1 MTIDHAPHAVLGA
14 DGRNHLAYEVT
25 IVNQA
30 PGEVTIGS
38 VQARTGGRPIGA
50 RLAGEAL
57 AGLLRVNGAEGPAIP
72 AGGSALL
79 FMDVTYP
86 RNAPRP
92 ARLTHAFTMSLSTPS
107 GPAQEFN
114 FTGVPTRVSKAKPIV
129 VAPPLRGPRWVAGN
143 GCCDP
148 INAHRGATLSIDG
161 TVRVPSASR
170 STGCSSRRACGCSR
184 VPWTGWRATATSAT
198 RSTPSRPAGW

>member
-1 MTIDHAPHAVLGA
+1 MPVGRRSALFAMIATLSTIAFSAPAAAAPDSAAEIVPLGMTIDHAPHAVLGA
-14 DGRNHLAYEVT
+14 DGRNHLAYEIT

-38 VQARTGGRPIGA
+38 VQSLTRRRPIGA

-92 ARLTHAFTMSLSTPS
+92 RDSP
-107 GPAQEFN
+107 
-114 FTGVPTRVSKAKPIV
+114 
-129 VAPPLRGPRWVAGN
+129 
-143 GCCDP
+143 
-148 INAHRGATLSIDG
+148 
-161 TVRVPSASR
+161 
-170 STGCSSRRACGCSR
+170 
-184 VPWTGWRATATSAT
+184 
-198 RSTPSRPAGW
+198 TPSRCR